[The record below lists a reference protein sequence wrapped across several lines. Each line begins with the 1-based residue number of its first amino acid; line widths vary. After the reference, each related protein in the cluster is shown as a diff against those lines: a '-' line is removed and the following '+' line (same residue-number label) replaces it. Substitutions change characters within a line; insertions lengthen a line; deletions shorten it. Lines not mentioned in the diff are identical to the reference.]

1 MNPIALGE
9 SLRTHIAT
17 TVATFDHPAESL
29 PTDEG
34 RVLPAAVV
42 AMHAPR
48 DGYRMEGRRSN
59 GVQSATV
66 HCVGSTR
73 DEALWV
79 AVRVREALDG
89 FRITSRAG
97 TAREDS
103 FAVSEP
109 YVIPNSNPHRFEI
122 PLVFNFPL

>member
-1 MNPIALGE
+1 MNPIDSGEALRAHL
-9 SLRTHIAT
+9 STS
-17 TVATFDHPAESL
+17 VATFDHPADSL
-29 PTDEG
+29 PREDG

-42 AMHAPR
+42 ALHAPR
-48 DGYRMEGRRSN
+48 DGYRSAGRRSN
-59 GVQSATV
+59 GIQSATI

-79 AVRVREALDG
+79 TVRVREALDG
-89 FRITSRAG
+89 YRLTPTAG

-103 FAVSEP
+103 YASLEPAV
-109 YVIPNSNPHRFEI
+109 VPNSDPRRFEI